1 MSDAARKPFSWKPRV
16 APDHRPVLRLA
27 QGARRW
33 DVRLIGV
40 ASRTRFLA
48 THPTDDGK
56 LVFVKEGER
65 FDVATFDG
73 AVLVSFESTV
83 RQIVLGEMPCLALTM
98 PPLEER
104 RREIVRRTRRAPVVL
119 PCSLRHGAGADAL
132 RAGFTG
138 DLSEQGA
145 QVAIE
150 RPLPEGTSTVDLS
163 LRIVSMGAP
172 VTLNLRAAVR
182 SATPD
187 TRPEVAATLL
197 GLQFEE
203 VDPVARLTVA
213 QYVGER
219 LLAETDDPF
228 GTIR

>member
-1 MSDAARKPFSWKPRV
+1 MDGRARKPFSWRPRPV
-16 APDHRPVLRLA
+16 TDHRPVLRLA

-33 DVRLIGV
+33 DVRLIGLPG
-40 ASRTRFLA
+40 RTRFLV
-48 THPTDDGK
+48 THPVDEGR

-73 AVLVSFESTV
+73 AVLVSFESGV
-83 RQIVLGEMPCLALTM
+83 QRVVLGETPALVLTL
-98 PPLEER
+98 PPAGER
-104 RREIVRRTRRAPVVL
+104 RREPVRRTRRAPVVL

-145 QVAIE
+145 LVAVE
-150 RPLPEGTSTVDLS
+150 RPLPEGTTEVDLS

-172 VTLNLRAAVR
+172 ATLQLRATVR
-182 SATPD
+182 SSAPD
-187 TRPEVAATLL
+187 PRPEAGATLL
-197 GLQFEE
+197 GLQFESI
-203 VDPVARLTVA
+203 DPIVRLTIS

-219 LLAETDDPF
+219 LLAEMDDPF
-228 GTIR
+228 GAIR